1 MSVFD
6 DWAEYVVDIL
16 HAESKHAG
24 SLVQHPVLLGN
35 AREALIQGVLA
46 RILPNAY
53 EIGSGVLTD
62 SYDKQSKQID
72 VVIARRDSPALRL
85 AGGAKVFLIESV
97 IATIEVKSHL
107 NSKTLHEALSNCAS
121 VGELQPKAEETS
133 YVEVM
138 SKKDFMVDSDGTLHH
153 END

>member
-16 HAESKHAG
+16 QAESKHAG
-24 SLVQHPVLLGN
+24 SLVQHAVLLGN

-46 RILPNAY
+46 RIVPNAY

-62 SYDKQSKQID
+62 SYDKRSKQID
-72 VVIARRDSPALRL
+72 VVIARRDSPALTL

-97 IATIEVKSHL
+97 IATIEVKGHL
-107 NSKTLHEALSNCAS
+107 SPKTLW
-121 VGELQPKAEETS
+121 
-133 YVEVM
+133 
-138 SKKDFMVDSDGTLHH
+138 
-153 END
+153 